1 MQNHPP
7 LVPTSARD
15 VRALI
20 SRFTALGGDAARAQ
34 HENFAADLRALL
46 ACPPDVVPDLAAW
59 AGAIRHAHAYY
70 AWSWDPRAKEL
81 VPAITKALEAW
92 GAKPKPNVPAL
103 LELAD
108 LLFFIGWCFEASN
121 FVQCRLVLPGMK
133 SAARALARAAKPK
146 RTPRRDR
153 PRVAFLLMFT
163 GLRDVMALGPRLLM
177 DALQQLRGGCEIYVV
192 AWRFVDEE
200 HVLDMRSRGIRVI
213 ATGGETPAAR
223 LAQVEAAL
231 AAIEPDILV
240 TEMNNAVPMAVF
252 ARRSAPAQIFL
263 QGGLPAFP
271 QPGLDAVF
279 DSFGIGAAGAGWG
292 DARLLPWRSPWDLT
306 MLAPPP
312 DAAQLAAERAALAGE
327 GPVFGVY
334 GRLVKL
340 TSDYLRAVERILQ
353 AVPEARF
360 VTGGSGDPA
369 PIEAFARASP
379 VGDRIQVQ
387 ARFVPG
393 HAWGRILDLFLD
405 TWPLTGGESVRETMA
420 KGCPVVSLHTPEMP
434 AMDLQRDP
442 AWLAQDWDGFCDL
455 AVQLLRDEAARRQ
468 AGADAA
474 AFARRMADPT
484 PFVTDVAAA
493 VTAVL
498 ADARRRNPGLIAH
511 LFSKRG

>member
-1 MQNHPP
+1 MPDLSLP
-7 LVPTSARD
+7 AEDAGT
-15 VRALI
+15 LI
-20 SRFTALGGDAARAQ
+20 RRFTALGGDAARAA
-34 HENFAADLRALL
+34 HDAFAADLRALL
-46 ACPPDVVPDLAAW
+46 ALPPAAVPDRAAW
-59 AGAIRHAHAYY
+59 AAAIRHAHAYY
-70 AWSWDPRAKEL
+70 AWSWDARAKAL
-81 VPAITKALEAW
+81 VPAITAALEGW
-92 GAKPKPNVPAL
+92 GAEPAPDVPAM
-103 LELAD
+103 LELVD

-121 FVQCRLVLPGMK
+121 RAQCDLVLPGMQA
-133 SAARALARAAKPK
+133 AARGLARQAKPL
-146 RTPRRDR
+146 RAPRRGR
-153 PRVAFLLMFT
+153 PRIAFLLMFT

-177 DALQQLRGGCEIYVV
+177 DALRRLPGGAEMHAV
-192 AWRFVDEE
+192 AWRFHDEE
-200 HVLDMRSRGIRVI
+200 HFLDLRSQGITVT
-213 ATGGETPAAR
+213 ATGGETPADR
-223 LAQVEAAL
+223 LAQAEAAL
-231 AAIEPDILV
+231 AAIQPDILV

-252 ARRSAPAQIFL
+252 ARRAAPAQIFL

-279 DSFGIGAAGAGWG
+279 DSFGIGATGTGWG
-292 DARLLPWRSPWDLT
+292 EARLLPWRSPWDLA

-340 TSDYLRAVERILQ
+340 TPDYLRAVERILQ
-353 AVPEARF
+353 AVPGARF

-369 PIEAFARASP
+369 PVEAFARASP
-379 VGDRIQVQ
+379 VGDRMQVH

-420 KGCPVVSLHTPEMP
+420 KGCPVVALRSREMP

-442 AWLAQDWDGFCDL
+442 ALLAKDWDGFCDL
-455 AVQLLRDEAARRQ
+455 AIRLLRDEAARRQ

-474 AFARRMADPT
+474 AFARRMADPA
-484 PFVTDVAAA
+484 PFAADVAAA

-498 ADARRRNPGLIAH
+498 GDARHRAPGLMAR
-511 LFSKRG
+511 LFGGRS